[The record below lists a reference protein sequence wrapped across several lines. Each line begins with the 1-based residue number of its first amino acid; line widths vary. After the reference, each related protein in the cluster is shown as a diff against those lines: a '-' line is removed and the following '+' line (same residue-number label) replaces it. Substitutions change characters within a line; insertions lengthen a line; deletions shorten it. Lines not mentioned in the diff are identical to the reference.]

1 MSTPQPAQRIALI
14 GLGAIGQSVAEQLLA
29 HSGDFQIVAVLVQD
43 RAAALAALPELAPHL
58 VDDLTGLLE
67 ARPDCVVECAGHGA
81 VDALADPVLRAGCD
95 LVLVS
100 VGALADAQRAE
111 RLQAT
116 AREAGRQL
124 LLVSGAIGGLDWL
137 GAAAG
142 AGLREVTYRGRK
154 PPRAWRGTE
163 AEGLLDLGALA
174 APACFFRGSAR
185 EAASRYPLNAN
196 VAASVGLAAL
206 GLDRTM
212 VELWADPTVHE
223 NVHEVEADGEAGHLL
238 LRLNNRPDPRN
249 PRTSAITAHSVLRRL
264 LQRRAP
270 LGF

>member
-1 MSTPQPAQRIALI
+1 MNIPQPVQRIALI
-14 GLGAIGQSVAEQLLA
+14 GLGAIGQSVAEQLLS
-29 HSGDFQIVAVLVQD
+29 HRDHFEIVAVLVQD
-43 RAAALAALPELAPHL
+43 RAAALAALPKLASRL
-58 VDDLTGLLE
+58 VDDLAGLL
-67 ARPDCVVECAGHGA
+67 ATRPDCVIECAGHGA
-81 VDALADPVLRAGCD
+81 VDALAEPVLRAGCD

-100 VGALADAQRAE
+100 VGALADAHRAE

-116 AREAGRQL
+116 ARESGRQL

-154 PPRAWRGTE
+154 PPPAWCGTA
-163 AEGLLDLGALA
+163 AEGLLSLDNLTE
-174 APACFFRGSAR
+174 PTCFFRGSAR
-185 EAASRYPLNAN
+185 EAAAQYPLNAN

-212 VELWADPTVHE
+212 VELWADPTVQV
-223 NVHEVEADGEAGHLL
+223 NMHEVEADGEAGYLL

-264 LQRRAP
+264 MQRRVQ
-270 LGF
+270 LSF